1 MTKTNP
7 NYGKLT
13 ATLIGAWFILSLTAS
28 ALHVFSTDPSRPPIP
43 LGVAALAPIV
53 LFLLWFATSDA
64 FRQFVLA
71 LDPRTL
77 TFLQA
82 WRIAGLTFLALYTY
96 GLLPGLFA
104 LPAGWGDIAIGA
116 TAPLVATRLANPAHR
131 KSFILWQLL
140 GIADLVTAVTIGHD
154 RPADR
159 TAWDRD
165 QPYDRAPSE
174 PDSDFRR
181 TLAVHPA
188 HHLHRASSPLART
201 KDIECRRAIGSI
213 GMIQRVPGTPH
224 LAVFEM
230 WVAEPQLSRTRDR
243 RARHPALNTA

>member
-1 MTKTNP
+1 MTETNP

-96 GLLPGLFA
+96 GLLPGRFA

-140 GIADLVTAVTIGHD
+140 GIADLVTAVTMGT
-154 RPADR
+154 
-159 TAWDRD
+159 TARVI
-165 QPYDRAPSE
+165 E
-174 PDSDFRR
+174 PHGIATSPMTVLPLSLIPTF
-181 TLAVHPA
+181 AVPLLFI
-188 HHLHRASSPLART
+188 LHIICIA
-201 KDIECRRAIGSI
+201 
-213 GMIQRVPGTPH
+213 Q
-224 LAVFEM
+224 
-230 WVAEPQLSRTRDR
+230 
-243 RARHPALNTA
+243 ARHWHEQKISSVGERLAASV